1 MINLQEQIG
10 LFKIIG
16 SQLKEKIECIAIGGS
31 AMMFYGA
38 KNATKDVD
46 LVFSKKEDLD
56 AVKNILYN
64 SGFNERKNI
73 KGIFRESENA
83 KPVMMDGEDTRFDL
97 FLNEVIGFK
106 IHTGVIERIKEVHN
120 FWNLIVKT
128 ASPEDILMMKGCTER
143 ERDRDDAA
151 ELMKKFNINWSIVLN
166 ESSQQTK
173 IGIAAF
179 PLLIYDFLTE
189 LRENYQADIP
199 KNITK
204 VLLSIAEKRIEELKK
219 SGTLIKVTK
228 YKNRQERKK
237 LIP

>member
-16 SQLKEKIECIAIGGS
+16 IQLKNKVECIAIGGS
-31 AMMFYGA
+31 AMMLYGA

-56 AVKNILYN
+56 AVKDILHS
-64 SGFNERKNI
+64 SGFDERKNI
-73 KGIFRESENA
+73 KNIFREDESA
-83 KPVMMDGEDTRFDL
+83 GKPVMMDGKDTRFDL

-106 IHTGVIERIKEVHN
+106 VHKDTFDRIREVHEFGN
-120 FWNLIVKT
+120 FIVKT

-151 ELMKKFNINWSIVLN
+151 ELIRKFNINWYVIVS
-166 ESSQQTK
+166 ETSKQTK
-173 IGIAAF
+173 IGVAAF
-179 PLLIYDFLTE
+179 PLLLYDFLTE
-189 LRENYQADIP
+189 LKDNFKVDVP

-204 VLLSIAEKRIEELKK
+204 ELLVIAEKRIEELKK
-219 SGTLIKVTK
+219 KDKLIKVTK
-228 YKNRQERKK
+228 YKK
-237 LIP
+237 

>member
-1 MINLQEQIG
+1 MINLEEQIG

-16 SQLKEKIECIAIGGS
+16 GQLKNRVECIAIGGS

-56 AVKNILYN
+56 SVKNILYN
-64 SGFNERKNI
+64 SGFDERKNI
-73 KGIFRESENA
+73 KGIFREDENA
-83 KPVMMDGEDTRFDL
+83 GKPVMMDGKETRFDL

-106 IHTGVIERIKEVHN
+106 IHKDTIERIREIHD
-120 FWNLIVKT
+120 FGNLIVKT

-143 ERDRDDAA
+143 ERDRDDAT
-151 ELMKKFNINWSIVLN
+151 ELIRKFNLNWNIIIS
-166 ESSQQTK
+166 ETSEQTK

-179 PLLIYDFLTE
+179 PLLLYDFLTE
-189 LRENYQADIP
+189 LRNNFKVYVP

-204 VLLSIAEKRIEELKK
+204 ELLIIAEKRLEEL
-219 SGTLIKVTK
+219 
-228 YKNRQERKK
+228 
-237 LIP
+237 